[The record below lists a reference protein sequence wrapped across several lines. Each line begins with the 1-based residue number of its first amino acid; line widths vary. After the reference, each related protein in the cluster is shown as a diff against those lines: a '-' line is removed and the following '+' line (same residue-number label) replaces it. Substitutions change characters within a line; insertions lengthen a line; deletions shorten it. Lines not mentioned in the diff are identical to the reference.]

1 MIDTS
6 AEPLP
11 TRALPLARLDRSIS
25 HLFADLLGPEVPW
38 NRTTYITFSA
48 LVVIWAALMYLTWAS
63 WGDLTIDS
71 GREMYVPTVLSEG
84 KMLYRDIWFPYGP
97 VAPYL
102 NSLLFRLFGVH
113 LNVLYLAGS
122 LSALG
127 CAAFLFL
134 TGMRLGSW
142 VIGWAAGAVVL
153 VQSFASWL
161 FCFPLPYSYCAV
173 YGCLT
178 ACAFVWFVVRACS
191 STRQVWVFASGI
203 TAAVAFLLKP
213 EYGTASYITL
223 ILLIGARGFQR
234 RSWRSILRDLLT
246 ILPGVLL
253 CAAVIGWM
261 VSIGG
266 VYFIIQENLA
276 GWPTAYFMQ
285 TYGKAWLEFTGFI
298 MTPTA
303 FGQALV
309 RTAVLAAFVSALY
322 GILRRSCGNRSSVFL
337 AAEVCIIM
345 LAFLM
350 PHLPWPAEAVFRWLF
365 FPQDMVLFVSFAAAF
380 AWWYFYRS
388 PDRNP
393 TLALSF
399 SFCGLLAFRLLMG
412 MQPTGYPIYYNG
424 PVVLCFLLLLSRL
437 IVPKDLRS
445 RSFVHQSEVLVCFG
459 CLVAAASFSNPFA
472 ALEKGLVPLTMER
485 GTIRVS
491 KHMAQNYQAA
501 IVFMKEKAAAGE
513 SVLSIPEDTSLYFLS
528 GTHCPTRLFAFAPG
542 DLVPGRMTNEVIS
555 EMEQKRVRYL
565 VWSNRTYP
573 EYGVPIFGVDFDS
586 DFADYLRSHYHLV
599 RALIPDNDP
608 GWGAFVWERLP
619 EANTH

>member
-1 MIDTS
+1 
-6 AEPLP
+6 
-11 TRALPLARLDRSIS
+11 
-25 HLFADLLGPEVPW
+25 
-38 NRTTYITFSA
+38 
-48 LVVIWAALMYLTWAS
+48 
-63 WGDLTIDS
+63 
-71 GREMYVPTVLSEG
+71 MYVPTVLSEG

-161 FCFPLPYSYCAV
+161 FCFTLPYSYCAV

-309 RTAVLAAFVSALY
+309 RTAVLAAV
-322 GILRRSCGNRSSVFL
+322 GVGVLRYSTPRAWQSDASVFL

-365 FPQDMVLFVSFAAAF
+365 FPQDMRTLRFVGGC
-380 AWWYFYRS
+380 
-388 PDRNP
+388 
-393 TLALSF
+393 
-399 SFCGLLAFRLLMG
+399 FCM
-412 MQPTGYPIYYNG
+412 
-424 PVVLCFLLLLSRL
+424 VVFLQ
-437 IVPKDLRS
+437 VP
-445 RSFVHQSEVLVCFG
+445 
-459 CLVAAASFSNPFA
+459 
-472 ALEKGLVPLTMER
+472 
-485 GTIRVS
+485 
-491 KHMAQNYQAA
+491 
-501 IVFMKEKAAAGE
+501 
-513 SVLSIPEDTSLYFLS
+513 
-528 GTHCPTRLFAFAPG
+528 
-542 DLVPGRMTNEVIS
+542 
-555 EMEQKRVRYL
+555 
-565 VWSNRTYP
+565 
-573 EYGVPIFGVDFDS
+573 
-586 DFADYLRSHYHLV
+586 
-599 RALIPDNDP
+599 
-608 GWGAFVWERLP
+608 
-619 EANTH
+619 